1 MELDLKK
8 IFNIRNQ
15 GQTKSPTAVIRMFPI
30 IAYKYK
36 QGTYLSDQDWSK
48 P

>member
-15 GQTKSPTAVIRMFPI
+15 GQTGNPAVICMFPI

-36 QGTYLSDQDWSK
+36 QGTYLSDQDWTK